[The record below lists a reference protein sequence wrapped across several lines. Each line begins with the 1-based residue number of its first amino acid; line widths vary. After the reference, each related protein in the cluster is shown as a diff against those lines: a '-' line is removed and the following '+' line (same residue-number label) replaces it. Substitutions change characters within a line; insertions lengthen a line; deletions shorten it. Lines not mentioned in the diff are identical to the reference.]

1 MPSTQVS
8 MVIETEKEAAQ
19 IEADARTK
27 ARNVLAQAKEAAS
40 INRQAIDKSAEAK
53 IEDIIR
59 SAHNQEEHIA
69 KEAGVAASDK
79 VSTLQQNA
87 EKHKSKAIQAAV
99 NLLTGRS

>member
-1 MPSTQVS
+1 MPSTQVT
-8 MVIETEKEAAQ
+8 MVIETEKDAAQ

-27 ARNVLAQAKEAAS
+27 ARNILAQAKETAS
-40 INRQAIDKSAEAK
+40 INRQTIDKSTDVK

-59 SAHNQEEHIA
+59 SAHNQEALVI
-69 KEAGVAASDK
+69 KEAGESASNMAAA
-79 VSTLQQNA
+79 LQQNA

>member
-1 MPSTQVS
+1 MPSTQVT

-27 ARNVLAQAKEAAS
+27 ARNILAQAKEAAS
-40 INRQAIDKSAEAK
+40 VNYQAINKSTDTK

-59 SAHNQEEHIA
+59 AAHNQEELVIR
-69 KEAGVAASDK
+69 EAGDTASDM